1 MILRGKHYLLDGVY
15 DFHCEDGMIREIRAP
30 SGATPDL
37 GGDEYCVL
45 PGLIDLQ
52 VNGYAGID
60 FCSPEVQPAD
70 VERASLEL
78 ANAGTTS
85 YLPTVITN
93 SVAAI
98 EASLR
103 AIAAACAAGGAAQ
116 ARIRGIHL
124 EGPYISPLDGPRGT
138 HPREYVRSPDW
149 DEFCRWQQAAG
160 GRIRLVTLAPEI
172 PGALEFIAHARAAGI
187 VVALGHHAGT
197 LAEINAAV
205 AAGASL
211 STHLGN
217 GAHAQL
223 PRHPNY
229 IWEQLANDALQAS
242 IIVDGHHL
250 PPSVVKAFYRVKGP
264 ERLILV
270 SDTVWLADMPPGRYS
285 FAGQDVDLCDDR
297 SVRLSGSAYL
307 AGSIVKMIDSVNNVL
322 AFTGAP
328 LADAVRMAAINPAQ
342 LIGATDRGRL
352 ATAARAD
359 LLLVRGRPDTTGF
372 ALSATLVA
380 GKVAFLGEA

>member
-1 MILRGKHYLLDGVY
+1 M
-15 DFHCEDGMIREIRAP
+15 
-30 SGATPDL
+30 
-37 GGDEYCVL
+37 
-45 PGLIDLQ
+45 
-52 VNGYAGID
+52 
-60 FCSPEVQPAD
+60 
-70 VERASLEL
+70 
-78 ANAGTTS
+78 
-85 YLPTVITN
+85 
-93 SVAAI
+93 
-98 EASLR
+98 
-103 AIAAACAAGGAAQ
+103 
-116 ARIRGIHL
+116 
-124 EGPYISPLDGPRGT
+124 
-138 HPREYVRSPDW
+138 
-149 DEFCRWQQAAG
+149 
-160 GRIRLVTLAPEI
+160 
-172 PGALEFIAHARAAGI
+172 
-187 VVALGHHAGT
+187 VALGHHAGT
-197 LAEINAAV
+197 LAEIDAAV

-217 GAHAQL
+217 GSHAQL

-307 AGSIVKMIDSVNNVL
+307 AGSILKMIDSVNNVL